1 MKSGDKFI
9 LTTITLLFLYSCSQL
24 TKPKENISDTTT
36 QEKLEKVTIDKEY
49 LIEEKS
55 IEGFKTEDI
64 YSAKSSELTYEEKLR
79 AFQTDEGIDT
89 MNVVSV
95 SDKKGKLFDIVLY
108 DKIDKRIQKI
118 IIESDRCK
126 TKDRISI
133 NSTLNDFT
141 EVYSDFSIE
150 FSYISNSFWV
160 NTKKLNSV
168 NFYLDS
174 ECYRGSQDGL
184 YDSDM
189 AIVNLKDFDKNC
201 KISEIIIF

>member
-9 LTTITLLFLYSCSQL
+9 LTTITLLFLYSCSQS

-118 IIESDRCK
+118 IIELYQT
-126 TKDRISI
+126 TKVAQILPNGYPTI
-133 NSTLNDFT
+133 L
-141 EVYSDFSIE
+141 
-150 FSYISNSFWV
+150 
-160 NTKKLNSV
+160 
-168 NFYLDS
+168 
-174 ECYRGSQDGL
+174 
-184 YDSDM
+184 
-189 AIVNLKDFDKNC
+189 
-201 KISEIIIF
+201 